1 MNSKSFF
8 LTKQRTPTSG
18 GPAQSL
24 VGVEAYA
31 IEHYMK
37 ERGWPRAIHAE
48 NSTFSTLFA
57 LVMWDVM
64 FAPVPDVF
72 RAPFQVSG

>member
-8 LTKQRTPTSG
+8 LAKQPSAGHT
-18 GPAQSL
+18 QSL

-37 ERGWPRAIHAE
+37 EGGWPCAIHAE

-57 LVMWDVM
+57 LVMWGVM
-64 FAPVPDVF
+64 FAPIPNVF